1 MKARSSQSPT
11 RRCAVYTRKST
22 SAGLEMEFN
31 SLDAQREACVAYVER
46 QPGWKLID
54 RRYDDGGFT
63 GANVDRP
70 AFQRLLADIDAGE
83 IDVVV
88 VYKVDRLSRSLLD
101 FAKMMER
108 FGTAGASFVSV
119 TQNFSTADA
128 MGRLTL
134 NMLMSFAE
142 FEREMIAERTRDKI
156 AAARRKGKWTGGP
169 VPFGY
174 RLEGRRLEVEGAEAD
189 VVRTAF
195 QLFVDYGQIAR
206 VAEMLNER
214 GLARR
219 HHHSSKSRG
228 HLWSKDSMARVL
240 HNPIYA
246 GFTAYGDELNPGEH
260 PAIIDI
266 DAWNAVRERL
276 KGIRSPQHPQAIN
289 PEYVLRGLLRCGQC
303 GAAMS
308 PGSTRNGKRE
318 YRYYR
323 CVTRDKHGT
332 CSTRAVAAPELELQV
347 MRHVAAQIPAVAP
360 SGEVAAALQERLAER
375 RSELERAKGELPAR
389 IAAAAADAS
398 TYAEEVARSE
408 GSTREVFE
416 AKLRASTEAMAAEKE
431 CLGRVDR
438 ELAVLVALT
447 ERYAEV
453 EWVAEA
459 LGDFERVWEL
469 MTAPNRA
476 RLLGLL
482 VERVVVSGDEV
493 AVQLSELVL
502 GAPALLPRGDAAE

>member
-1 MKARSSQSPT
+1 MKPRSNPSPT

-108 FGTAGASFVSV
+108 FSGAGASFVSV

-174 RLEGRRLEVEGAEAD
+174 RLEGRRLEIEEAEAD
-189 VVRTAF
+189 VVRKAF
-195 QLFVDYGQIAR
+195 QLFVTHGQIAR

-214 GLARR
+214 GLTRR
-219 HHHSSKSRG
+219 LHHSSGSRG
-228 HLWSKDSMARVL
+228 DLWTKDSMSRVL
-240 HNPIYA
+240 RNPIYA
-246 GFTAYGDELNPGEH
+246 GFTTYGSELNPGEH
-260 PAIIDI
+260 PAIIDM
-266 DAWNAVRERL
+266 DSWNLVHSKL
-276 KGIRSPQHPQAIN
+276 KGIRCPERPQALN

-308 PGSTRNGKRE
+308 PGSTRKGQRE

-332 CSTRAVAAPELELQV
+332 CSMRAVGAPELELQV

-360 SGEVAAALQERLAER
+360 PGEVAAALLERLSECLG
-375 RSELERAKGELPAR
+375 ELERARAAIPAR

-398 TYAEEVARSE
+398 KYAEEVARSE
-408 GSTREVFE
+408 GSAREVFE
-416 AKLRASTEAMAAEKE
+416 AKLRGSTEAIASEKE
-431 CLGRVDR
+431 RQAKVER
-438 ELAVLVALT
+438 ELADLATLAK
-447 ERYAEV
+447 RHAET

-459 LGDFERVWEL
+459 LGDFEGVWEM
-469 MTAPNRA
+469 MTAPNKS
-476 RLLGLL
+476 RLLALL
-482 VERVVVSGDEV
+482 VERVVITGDEV

-502 GAPALLPRGDAAE
+502 GAPALLARGEAAE